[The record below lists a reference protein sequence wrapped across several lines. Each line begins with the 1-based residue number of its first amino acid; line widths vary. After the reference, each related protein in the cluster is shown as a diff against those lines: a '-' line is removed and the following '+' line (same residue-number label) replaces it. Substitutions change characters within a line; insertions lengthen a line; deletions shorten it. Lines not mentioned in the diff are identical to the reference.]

1 MQTTNHRNRL
11 EGGFWGLSV
20 EEDASLKNSVKL
32 REWVGVGD
40 EVEAAVLDNRNFIRV
55 MVGNESYLALLDPG
69 ATISLVGSRI
79 LNKYRDRLR
88 ESSGQVRGVS
98 GVPMKVQGN
107 LRISGQSRKLT
118 MKLSWAWTLGL
129 VAAIPSQTMEERRSR
144 GMVSLCNKRHGFH
157 TSHKSRMC
165 WVNVDNIQRSRA
177 NQRDRG

>member
-107 LRISGQSRKLT
+107 LRISIDVDGHLGTLEFRAVEEINHEIILGMDFGTCRCDSEPNNGREEITGNGIPLQQTSR
-118 MKLSWAWTLGL
+118 
-129 VAAIPSQTMEERRSR
+129 IPHQP
-144 GMVSLCNKRHGFH
+144 
-157 TSHKSRMC
+157 
-165 WVNVDNIQRSRA
+165 
-177 NQRDRG
+177 